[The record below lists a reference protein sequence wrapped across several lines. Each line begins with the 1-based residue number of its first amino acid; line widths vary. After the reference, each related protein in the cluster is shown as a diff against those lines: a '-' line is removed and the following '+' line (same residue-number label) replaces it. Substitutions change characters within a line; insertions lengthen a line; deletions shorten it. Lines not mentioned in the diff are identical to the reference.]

1 MAETIRLE
9 TSVTSELVEI
19 TGSVNELVKNSSV
32 QEGICLITIPHTTA
46 GLTIT
51 SYHDQAGFE
60 DIVGEFSRLIPTRVD
75 FKHQWDTP
83 TDAAGHIKS
92 SLISISLS
100 LIISDG
106 ALLLGHS
113 QGIYFFE
120 FDGPRQRMVNV
131 QLMAV

>member
-1 MAETIRLE
+1 VAETIHVE
-9 TSVTSELVEI
+9 TSTLSELFEI
-19 TGSVNELVKNSSV
+19 TDSVKQIVHQSGI
-32 QEGICLITIPHTTA
+32 QEGICLITTPHTTA

-51 SYHDQAGFE
+51 SYHDQAGFQ
-60 DIVGEFSRLIPTRVD
+60 DLVDEFSRLVPTRID

-83 TDAAGHIKS
+83 TDAAGHVKS

-100 LIISDG
+100 LIVDGG

-120 FDGPRQRMVNV
+120 FDGPRKRSVHV
-131 QLMAV
+131 QLVAA